1 MEIRM
6 RRLVLLT
13 LIISTWSCL
22 SAKPAGIAPADDA
35 ETTVK
40 FDYYADDLPEIP
52 LPNDVATRY
61 DETSPTGLR
70 LNASKVVP
78 SKFNERIRRLF
89 GERDGWGLLQPIT
102 VPFTGPLDVE
112 SILEGHRDPYYEFDN
127 DVIYLINIDP
137 NSEERGRLHALD
149 LGEGNYP
156 LTLER
161 IDNYWKNDPRGW
173 TLSLLFEE
181 EDEDKNGNGKLDRG
195 EDTDADGV
203 LDKPNYLPGHSPD
216 RDDLAGRADALMTFY
231 ERETNTLIAK
241 PLVPLREQT
250 KYAVVVT
257 KRLKDED
264 GNAVGSPFPYI
275 NHNSQTEALKDLP
288 ELLPDGTTID
298 DVAFAFS
305 FTTQTVESE
314 IIAVRDGLYGHGV
327 QEHLADFEPVI
338 EGLLPARDP
347 DKFPEAS
354 NFYIVP
360 GETWAQALELIQVQF
375 NGGEPGFEFDAVM
388 EAAQYVDYH
397 VIGWYESPQLFPRKA
412 ENGDWLPFD
421 EQSWPKDLTTTPAP
435 TRSEKI
441 YFHLTVPRKEVSA
454 RGDGEPAPVILFGHG
469 YTSSRFDGVNFG
481 PFFAKHGLASIGID
495 NVSHGLVAGGED
507 LSAATTLLNLF
518 GLGPMADA
526 LLNKHR
532 AFDHTYDGLPDSGA
546 DFWTAYMFHT
556 RDAVR
561 QSALDYMQLVRILR
575 TFDGENEFDFDVNGD
590 GENDIAG
597 DFDGDGNVD
606 IGGDAMIHMSGGSLG
621 GMMSMV
627 VGGIEPEITA
637 IAPIVAGGGLGELGP
652 RSQQSGVPEAFILR
666 PLSPIVTGTLD
677 EDDNLIVEQ
686 IVPFANDTPP
696 EHHLGTVV
704 NAEVG
709 DTMVVY
715 NDSNGERDCGYVS
728 EEGTVRTSFEADKFD
743 FIRVVV
749 YEGDALVLGSTH
761 CEVLEDAEERGS
773 ITEFANEIPYQG
785 HVYKVGDPLMAM
797 DEGLGMKRAS
807 PRFRRLTNLAQ
818 IVVDG
823 ADPSIY
829 ARHMLQDPLEYPG
842 TGQKTETHVLML
854 TGTGDMSV
862 PASGG
867 IALGRSVGLI
877 DYLNDNGKHDKSDNQ
892 VLIDTYM
899 CEAVHN
905 IKRYTDINGEGVHI
919 DVDNFSEDNDRFA
932 QLEVPRLDPPLRIGM
947 DDEDP
952 HGGMSAALFPY
963 GRPEGQHGFGRPGE
977 DKDRF
982 LRGCEEACESEED
995 DCGCEDATAALFDS
1009 GNFFFT
1015 MAGLYL
1021 KDGGQKIRAEDCMSH
1036 GTCPDFPPPP
1046 EPRENPEP

>member
-1 MEIRM
+1 M
-6 RRLVLLT
+6 RRLALVT

-22 SAKPAGIAPADDA
+22 SAKPAGVAPADDA

-40 FDYYADDLPEIP
+40 FDYFAEDLPEIP

-61 DETSPTGLR
+61 DATSPTGLR

-102 VPFTGPLDVE
+102 IPFTGPLDVE

-137 NSEERGRLHALD
+137 NSDELGRLHALD
-149 LGEGNYP
+149 IGEGNYP

-241 PLVPLREQT
+241 PLVPLRERT

-264 GNAVGSPFPYI
+264 GDAVGSPFPYI
-275 NHNSQTEALKDLP
+275 NHSSQTEALKDLP
-288 ELLPDGTTID
+288 NLLPDGTTID

-347 DKFPEAS
+347 QKFPNAS

-360 GETWAQALELIQVQF
+360 GEVWAQALELIQVQF
-375 NGGEPGFEFDAVM
+375 NGGQPGFEFDAVM
-388 EAAQYVDYH
+388 EAASYVDYH

-454 RGDGEPAPVILFGHG
+454 RGDGKPAPVILFGHG

-495 NVSHGLVAGGED
+495 NVSHGLVAGGDD
-507 LSAATTLLNLF
+507 LAAAKTLLNLF
-518 GLGPMADA
+518 GLGPMGDA

-532 AFDHTYDGLPDSGA
+532 AFDHTFDGLPDSGA

-575 TFDGENEFDFDVNGD
+575 TFDGEREFGFDVDGD

-621 GMMSMV
+621 GMMSIV

-704 NAEVG
+704 NARVG
-709 DTMVVY
+709 DTMVVF
-715 NDSNGERDCGYVS
+715 NDSNGERDCGYVG

-749 YEGDALVLGSTH
+749 YQGDALVLGSTD
-761 CEVLEDAEERGS
+761 CEVMEDAEERGS
-773 ITEFANEIPYQG
+773 ITEFANEIAFQG

-829 ARHMLQDPLEYPG
+829 GRHMLQDPIEYPG

-877 DYLNDNGKHDKSDNQ
+877 DYQNDNGKHDKSDNQ

-905 IKRYTDINGEGVHI
+905 IKRYTDVNGEGVHI
-919 DVDNFSEDNDRFA
+919 DVDNFSEDGDRFA
-932 QLEVPRLDPPLRIGM
+932 SLEVPRLDPPLRIGL
-947 DDEDP
+947 DGEDP
-952 HGGMSAALFPY
+952 LGGMSAALFPY

-982 LRGCEEACESEED
+982 LGACDEACDSEDD
-995 DCGCEDATAALFDS
+995 DCGCEEAALALFDS

-1021 KDGGQKIRAEDCMSH
+1021 KDGGQKIRTDDCMSH

-1046 EPRENPEP
+1046 PARENPEP